1 MRTAVGARTLGWQ
14 CRACHVGDL
23 TGFASALVL
32 AIVTLGIGV
41 MSFQRFFEPIRIACV

>member
-1 MRTAVGARTLGWQ
+1 MQPRGRFEATCGPRP
-14 CRACHVGDL
+14 HVGDL